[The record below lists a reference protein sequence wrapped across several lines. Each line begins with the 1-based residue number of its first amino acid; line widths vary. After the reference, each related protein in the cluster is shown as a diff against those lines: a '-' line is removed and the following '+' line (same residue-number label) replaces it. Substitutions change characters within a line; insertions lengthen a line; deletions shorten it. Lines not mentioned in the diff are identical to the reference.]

1 MSAIQTLIFP
11 RMVWGVDALQASKLM
26 HLALSKFKCYRR
38 WLNELIFLCFSVS
51 DFRLVDPRGDP
62 FLVQVAHFPLQL
74 PDYIFWFAS
83 WWDSAICD
91 GCSSG
96 LYSSGASRYFVWVAW
111 LLWVKF
117 AVHYSPLYLYI
128 YICRVVILG
137 FSQSLYE
144 MHRIYT

>member
-11 RMVWGVDALQASKLM
+11 RMGWGVDALQASKLM

-38 WLNELIFLCFSVS
+38 WLNELMFLCFSVS

-83 WWDSAICD
+83 WRDSAICN
-91 GCSSG
+91 GCSFG
-96 LYSSGASRYFVWVAW
+96 LYIVLVHHVTLYE
-111 LLWVKF
+111 LLGLVVVSFSWQCTI
-117 AVHYSPLYLYI
+117 SLCIYLYI
-128 YICRVVILG
+128 FG
-137 FSQSLYE
+137 
-144 MHRIYT
+144 